1 MTVRAVLYEEDDARA
16 VAARLRAGGFEA
28 SVARERFAG
37 EDDDEDHP
45 WTVPTDAPVFMVE
58 VVVEEHDGWV
68 EDAPAPGSSTPPA
81 PAAPLDLPD
90 GPRRVKGHFR
100 AP

>member
-1 MTVRAVLYEEDDARA
+1 MTVRAVLHEEGDARA
-16 VAARLRAGGFEA
+16 VAARLRAAGFEA

-45 WTVPTDAPVFMVE
+45 WTVLTDAPQFMVE
-58 VVVEEHDGWV
+58 VLVEEYDGWV
-68 EDAPAPGSSTPPA
+68 DDPTAAAPAPAPP
-81 PAAPLDLPD
+81 PLDLPEA
-90 GPRRVKGHFR
+90 PRRVKGHFR

>member
-45 WTVPTDAPVFMVE
+45 WTVLTDAPVFMVE

-68 EDAPAPGSSTPPA
+68 EDAPADTPPA

>member
-1 MTVRAVLYEEDDARA
+1 VSVRAVLYEEEQAVA
-16 VAARLRAGGFEA
+16 VAARLRTSGFA
-28 SVARERFAG
+28 AAVARERFAG

-45 WTVPTDAPVFMVE
+45 WTVVTDAPSYMVE
-58 VVVEEHDGWV
+58 VLVEDYDGWV
-68 EDAPAPGSSTPPA
+68 DEAPAEPPPP

-100 AP
+100 RS